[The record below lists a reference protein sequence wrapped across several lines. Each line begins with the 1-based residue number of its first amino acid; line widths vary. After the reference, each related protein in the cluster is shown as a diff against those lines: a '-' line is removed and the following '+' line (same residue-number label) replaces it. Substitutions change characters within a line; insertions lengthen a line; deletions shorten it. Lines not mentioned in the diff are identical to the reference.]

1 MTKKQQRNH
10 SQNINNNGISE
21 SSLVKWL
28 LSTSPNR
35 KVGGTSSNGFANEE
49 EIVPLFPSFNNNSN
63 DIGSNINSRNMSTSN
78 RRNAKP
84 KTGIPPE
91 LMNVEFNPNEGD
103 NEATNGHSNN
113 YDDQYEYTYGRP
125 RRSYTYKDRP
135 GSLRGDGYGGGGKG
149 RYNPVTNKATLAI
162 ESHNYEPDESE
173 VWRAYVAQVHFSN
186 RGQWWTTG
194 KKRSLKRW
202 ILTFAVGVVQAVV
215 AAVCNFA
222 SRSMATRKYEYVY
235 DILNP
240 ASEEEVGASGTDDD
254 LVADATGDDA
264 TTSGIS
270 ALANNAKGNLF
281 SAFWSFVLIQVLFC
295 FAASIFVFIEP
306 VSGGSGIP
314 EIKCYLNGIDLPR
327 VVRVKTLL
335 CKVIGVTFSVAGGLP
350 VGKEGPMVHSGA
362 VVAAGISQGKTRF
375 WGVDTSFSKF
385 SDFRN
390 DREKRDFVACGAA
403 AGVASAFGAPIGGV
417 LFSLEEGASYWS
429 TKLTWRAFF
438 CAMTTMMTLFALKN
452 VDTYW
457 GQADIGKL
465 FSFGEFNSLSGEASN
480 FSIWELPIFAL
491 LGCLGGLIGAV
502 FNAAN
507 EHLTIWR
514 MKRVNFSKGRRMFE
528 VVVIAFGVSV
538 VSFILPLLWGRCT
551 ELPQD
556 MQDWSNQEKNLVES
570 LVPFQCDPAKEYNEV
585 ASLIFTE
592 ADTAIKQLFHFREA
606 GGDDN
611 STFSSG
617 ALFLFFVP
625 YITMATV
632 VYGIA
637 VPSGL
642 FVPSL
647 LAGAA
652 FGRLCG
658 HLLHKLD
665 HTSGTFADSGTYSLM
680 GAAAV
685 LGGMARM
692 TISLTVILLEATGD
706 MQYVLPLMIV
716 LMSARFTGN
725 VFNEGLYD
733 IHIHLKHIPF
743 MEPEVPPIAERNE
756 IVAGQVMSAEVKCL
770 RPVERAGVVYDL
782 LRSCQHGTFPI
793 VDTASGGTLYGT
805 ASRDMLCTLLQ
816 RRAFGNPDV
825 LEEYDNSD
833 TLGPRRLSPL
843 VQWDTIERA
852 YPRYPTIDDF
862 EIGEADRN
870 CWLDLRPYANTAPY
884 TINETASIQRTYRL
898 FRTLGLRFLCVVNHN
913 NQVVG
918 IITRKDLLPASLS
931 ESLLRGRNAHVME
944 DDIHDLT

>member
-1 MTKKQQRNH
+1 M
-10 SQNINNNGISE
+10 
-21 SSLVKWL
+21 
-28 LSTSPNR
+28 
-35 KVGGTSSNGFANEE
+35 
-49 EIVPLFPSFNNNSN
+49 PLFPSNNDEEKVVSEKIT
-63 DIGSNINSRNMSTSN
+63 DGPIMSSQ
-78 RRNAKP
+78 RGQRQRKQ
-84 KTGIPPE
+84 KGGIPPE
-91 LMNVEFNPNEGD
+91 LMNVEFNPNESVDDVDDDMNG
-103 NEATNGHSNN
+103 TNGNHTNPNGNDFHYN
-113 YDDQYEYTYGRP
+113 YGQQQRTYA
-125 RRSYTYKDRP
+125 YKDRP
-135 GSLRGDGYGGGGKG
+135 GSLRGDGYGGGGKA
-149 RYNPVTNKATLAI
+149 RYNPVTNPSTMAVQ
-162 ESHNYEPDESE
+162 SHNYEPDESE

-202 ILTFAVGVVQAVV
+202 ILTFAVGVIQALV
-215 AAVCNFA
+215 ATACNFS
-222 SRSMATRKYEYVY
+222 SRSMATKKYDYVY
-235 DILNP
+235 ELLNP
-240 ASEEEVGASGTDDD
+240 SMEAYEEDMEANDDD
-254 LVADATGDDA
+254 LAADATGSNGS
-264 TTSGIS
+264 T
-270 ALANNAKGNLF
+270 NAVPESTGGDIWK
-281 SAFWSFVLIQVLFC
+281 AFWSFVLIQTAMC
-295 FAASIFVFIEP
+295 FAASIFVYIEP

-327 VVRVKTLL
+327 VVRVKTLF
-335 CKVIGVTFSVAGGLP
+335 CKVIGVAFSVAGGLP
-350 VGKEGPMVHSGA
+350 VGKEGPMVHSGS

-452 VDTYW
+452 VDTWW
-457 GQADIGKL
+457 GQADVGKL

-491 LGCLGGLIGAV
+491 IGCLGGLIGAV

-514 MKRVNFSKGRRMFE
+514 MKRVNFSKTRRLFE
-528 VVVIAFGVSV
+528 VVVIAMGVSV
-538 VSFILPLLWGRCT
+538 VSFMLPLIWNRCT

-556 MQDWSNQEKNLVES
+556 MQDWTNQEKNLVES
-570 LVPFQCDPAKEYNEV
+570 LVPFQCEPGKEYNEV

-625 YITMATV
+625 YIMMATV

-743 MEPEVPPIAERNE
+743 MEPDVPPIAERNE

-825 LEEYDNSD
+825 LDDYDNSEL
-833 TLGPRRLSPL
+833 LGPRRLSPL

-862 EIGEADRN
+862 DIGEADRN

-918 IITRKDLLPASLS
+918 IITRKDLLPASLT

-944 DDIHDLT
+944 DDMHELS

>member
-1 MTKKQQRNH
+1 MSSQRH
-10 SQNINNNGISE
+10 
-21 SSLVKWL
+21 
-28 LSTSPNR
+28 R
-35 KVGGTSSNGFANEE
+35 KPGGG
-49 EIVPLFPSFNNNSN
+49 
-63 DIGSNINSRNMSTSN
+63 
-78 RRNAKP
+78 
-84 KTGIPPE
+84 GIPPE
-91 LMNVEFNPNEGD
+91 LMNVEFNPSDPQVDSDGPDDSTTDLPLN
-103 NEATNGHSNN
+103 NTMNGANGNYNNN
-113 YDDQYEYTYGRP
+113 YNMYGQQQRA
-125 RRSYTYKDRP
+125 YTYKDRP
-135 GSLRGDGYGGGGKG
+135 GSLRGDGYGGGGKP
-149 RYNPVTNKATLAI
+149 RFNPVTNSSTLAVQ
-162 ESHNYEPDESE
+162 SHNYEPDESE

-202 ILTFAVGVVQAVV
+202 ILTFAVGVIQGLV
-215 AAVCNFA
+215 ATSCNFA
-222 SRSMATRKYEYVY
+222 SRFMTTKKYDY
-235 DILNP
+235 INLLLNP
-240 ASEEEVGASGTDDD
+240 SVESDTSGLSTNVADDD
-254 LVADATGDDA
+254 LAASANGDETDDA
-264 TTSGIS
+264 AGGSGGFYYSQKYGDENSNGAGIW
-270 ALANNAKGNLF
+270 K
-281 SAFWSFVLIQVLFC
+281 AFWSFCLIQTVLC
-295 FAASIFVFIEP
+295 AIASIFVYIEP
-306 VSGGSGIP
+306 CSGGSGIP

-327 VVRVKTLL
+327 VVRVKTLI
-335 CKVIGVTFSVAGGLP
+335 CKVIGATFSVSGGLP

-362 VVAAGISQGKTRF
+362 VVAAGISQGKTQC

-403 AGVASAFGAPIGGV
+403 AGVASAFRAPIGGV

-438 CAMTTMMTLFALKN
+438 CAMTTIATILAITN
-452 VDTYW
+452 VDTWW
-457 GQADIGKL
+457 GQTEVGNL
-465 FSFGEFNSLSGEASN
+465 FSFGEFNSISGGASN
-480 FSIWELPIFAL
+480 FSLWELPIFGL
-491 LGCLGGLIGAV
+491 IGCLGGLIGAI

-514 MKRVNFSKGRRMFE
+514 MKRVNFSKTRRVIE
-528 VVVIAFGVSV
+528 VILIAFGVSV
-538 VSFILPLLWGRCT
+538 VSFLMPLIWGRCT

-556 MQDWSNQEKNLVES
+556 MQDWSNQEKNLVDS
-570 LVPFQCDPAKEYNEV
+570 LVPFQCEPGKEYNEV
-585 ASLIFTE
+585 ASLVFTE
-592 ADTAIKQLFHFREA
+592 ADTAIKQLFHFRE
-606 GGDDN
+606 GGEEDN

-625 YITMATV
+625 YIMMATV

-637 VPSGL
+637 IPSGL

-665 HTSGTFADSGTYSLM
+665 HTSGTFADSGTYALM

-825 LEEYDNSD
+825 LDDYDNSD

-852 YPRYPTIDDF
+852 YPRYPTIDDV

-918 IITRKDLLPASLS
+918 IITRKNLLPESLN
-931 ESLLRGRNAHVME
+931 ESLLRGRNAHMTDE
-944 DDIHDLT
+944 DDIHELS

>member
-1 MTKKQQRNH
+1 MSNYRDVPTSVH
-10 SQNINNNGISE
+10 DDDDDSE
-21 SSLVKWL
+21 SSSTQDGHLNYANDHNGNRQRSSNYRSGGAV
-28 LSTSPNR
+28 STS
-35 KVGGTSSNGFANEE
+35 
-49 EIVPLFPSFNNNSN
+49 
-63 DIGSNINSRNMSTSN
+63 
-78 RRNAKP
+78 
-84 KTGIPPE
+84 
-91 LMNVEFNPNEGD
+91 
-103 NEATNGHSNN
+103 
-113 YDDQYEYTYGRP
+113 YT
-125 RRSYTYKDRP
+125 TT
-135 GSLRGDGYGGGGKG
+135 SLRGSGYGGG
-149 RYNPVTNKATLAI
+149 RVRKADDPAAGSAVVQ
-162 ESHNYEPDESE
+162 SHNYEPDESE

-194 KKRSLKRW
+194 KKRALKRW
-202 ILTFAVGVVQAVV
+202 VLTFLIGIVQALVATCCNLASKWLSRRKFRVVYGLLNPLTPSFLSPDNDGMSIETDDIGNMFYDVGLDDGATQADEDPSASAGTTEWV
-215 AAVCNFA
+215 AAF
-222 SRSMATRKYEYVY
+222 
-235 DILNP
+235 
-240 ASEEEVGASGTDDD
+240 
-254 LVADATGDDA
+254 
-264 TTSGIS
+264 
-270 ALANNAKGNLF
+270 LA
-281 SAFWSFVLIQVLFC
+281 
-295 FAASIFVFIEP
+295 FAAYQTFFAAIASLFVWWEP

-314 EIKCYLNGIDLPR
+314 EIKCFLNGIDLPR

-335 CKVIGVTFSVAGGLP
+335 CKVVGVTFSVAAGLP

-403 AGVASAFGAPIGGV
+403 AGVCSAFGAPIGGV

-438 CAMTTMMTLFALKN
+438 CAMTTLATLFWVRN
-452 VDTYW
+452 MDTLW
-457 GQADIGKL
+457 GQANIDKL
-465 FSFGEFNSLSGEASN
+465 FSFGEFNILSGESSN
-480 FSIWELPIFAL
+480 FSIWELGLFVIV
-491 LGCLGGLIGAV
+491 GCLGGLIGAV

-514 MKRVNFSKGRRMFE
+514 MKRINHSKLRRFLE
-528 VVVIAFGVSV
+528 VIVVSLIVSV
-538 VSFILPLLWGRCT
+538 VSFLMPLLWGHCT
-551 ELPQD
+551 KIPKD
-556 MQDWSNQEKNLVES
+556 MQEWTNQEKNLIEE
-570 LVPFQCDPAKEYNEV
+570 LIPFGCTPGKEYNEV

-606 GGDDN
+606 GADDS

-625 YITMATV
+625 YILTATLT
-632 VYGIA
+632 YGIA

-647 LAGAA
+647 LSGAA
-652 FGRLCG
+652 FGRLFG

-665 HTSGTFADSGTYSLM
+665 HTNGTFADSGTYALM

-706 MQYVLPLMIV
+706 MQYVLPLMLT
-716 LMSARFTGN
+716 LMAARFTGN

-733 IHIHLKHIPF
+733 IHIKLKKIPF
-743 MEPEVPPIAERNE
+743 LEPDVPPIAERNE
-756 IVAGQVMSAEVKCL
+756 IVAGQVMSTQVKCL

-782 LRSCQHGTFPI
+782 LRSCGHGSFPI

-805 ASRDMLCTLLQ
+805 ASRYMLCTLLQ
-816 RRAFGNPDV
+816 RRAFGSPDV
-825 LEEYDNSD
+825 LEDYDGPQQH
-833 TLGPRRLSPL
+833 LGPRRLSPL

-852 YPRYPTIDDF
+852 YPRYPKLSDVDMR
-862 EIGEADRN
+862 EGDRN

-884 TINETASIQRTYRL
+884 TVNETASIQRTYRL

-918 IITRKDLLPASLS
+918 IITRKDLLPEALTD
-931 ESLLRGRNAHVME
+931 SLLRGRLSHEEADE
-944 DDIHDLT
+944 DGRGML